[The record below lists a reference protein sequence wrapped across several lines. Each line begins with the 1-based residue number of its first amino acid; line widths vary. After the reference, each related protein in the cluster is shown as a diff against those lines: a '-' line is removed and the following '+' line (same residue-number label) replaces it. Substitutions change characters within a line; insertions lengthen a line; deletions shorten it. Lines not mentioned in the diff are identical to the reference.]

1 MTKWEER
8 TVQDAFHDVSKF
20 ATDLAAS
27 LENQI
32 EACVSDGVGKAN
44 FFDIE
49 ETFLRLCGERLSN
62 DRVKVKEVD
71 LELFCLASFEKFFL
85 EVCDLKHIKALD
97 DERFDGR
104 LCSSVLGDWKCAL
117 RHLAWSKD
125 MKGTFL
131 SCLKPIK
138 DDGTI
143 SAVFADP
150 ETKLMSMKAVP
161 QEACQLNLHPLFAFG
176 FDNHASF
183 EAFLDEGQVVSLLY
197 TDEVMY
203 GKAGNVAMT
212 AFDIV
217 LSMGGSE
224 AIVESFYSVM
234 DSQREVRQHHAT
246 LEDRT
251 ILDWATSNVLNSE
264 GIISRAAKFYIDG
277 VSSLHLPRHRV
288 GTLKRKTSTS
298 FKASQVLRHMK
309 SEKRR
314 YPFLS

>member
-1 MTKWEER
+1 MMKWEER
-8 TVQDAFHDVSKF
+8 TVEDAFRDVNTF
-20 ATDLAAS
+20 ASDLAAS
-27 LENQI
+27 LENRLK
-32 EACVSDGVGKAN
+32 ACVAEGVGKAN

-62 DRVKVKEVD
+62 DRVKLKEVD
-71 LELFCLASFEKFFL
+71 LELFGLPNFEKFFL

-104 LCSSVLGDWKCAL
+104 LYSSVLRDWKSAL

-125 MKGTFL
+125 MKNTFL
-131 SCLKPIK
+131 LCLNPIE
-138 DDGTI
+138 DNGIIT
-143 SAVFADP
+143 AVLADP
-150 ETKLMSMKAVP
+150 ETKLMCMKTVP
-161 QEACQLNLHPLFAFG
+161 QEACRLNLHPLFAFK
-176 FDNHASF
+176 FANHAPF
-183 EAFLDEGQVVSLLY
+183 EAFSDEAKVVSLLY
-197 TDEVMY
+197 TDEMLY

-212 AFDIV
+212 AFDIA

-264 GIISRAAKFYIDG
+264 GIISKAAKFYIDG
-277 VSSLHLPRHRV
+277 VSSLQLPRHRV

-298 FKASQVLRHMK
+298 FKASQVLRRMK
-309 SEKRR
+309 SEKGR